1 MEFSYR
7 RASEEPWIPL
17 KFYATTTNLT
27 EPLIELYEKE
37 SLSDS
42 FVMLRGYK
50 VRYVIQSDNN
60 SKLKYNVTICN
71 DDIFDD
77 FQFRWLHTSYQ
88 RDNSAV
94 RDVVILDNVTVTARN
109 CNSTYSSNL
118 LVDSF
123 DNLDLNK

>member
-17 KFYATTTNLT
+17 KFYTTTTNLT
-27 EPLIELYEKE
+27 EPLIELHEEE
-37 SLSDS
+37 SLGDS
-42 FVMLRGYK
+42 FVMLRGYQ
-50 VRYVIQSDNN
+50 VPYVIQSDNN
-60 SKLKYNVTICN
+60 SKYNLTICN
-71 DDIFDD
+71 NNIFNGE

-109 CNSTYSSNL
+109 CNSTYSSDL